1 MLQFRTDSYRDLEF
15 TDLPPISRDDTLLWK
30 EPPAFRIAV
39 SSILGGASGALLS
52 ALTFPSDPA
61 LIFGA
66 VLGAYGG
73 FLAAA
78 IFGEGRRSA

>member
-1 MLQFRTDSYRDLEF
+1 MVQLHSDTHGEF
-15 TDLPPISRDDTLLWK
+15 EFADLPPISRDDALLWK
-30 EPPAFRIAV
+30 EPPALRIAV
-39 SSILGGASGALLS
+39 SSLLGGAGGAVLS

-78 IFGEGRRSA
+78 IFGESERSA

>member
-1 MLQFRTDSYRDLEF
+1 MLQLRTDNHSELEF
-15 TDLPPISRDDTLLWK
+15 ADLPPISREDTLLWE
-30 EPPAFRIAV
+30 EPPAFRIALT
-39 SSILGGASGALLS
+39 SLLGGAGGALLS
-52 ALTFPSDPA
+52 SLTFPSDPA

-78 IFGEGRRSA
+78 IFGERQRGG